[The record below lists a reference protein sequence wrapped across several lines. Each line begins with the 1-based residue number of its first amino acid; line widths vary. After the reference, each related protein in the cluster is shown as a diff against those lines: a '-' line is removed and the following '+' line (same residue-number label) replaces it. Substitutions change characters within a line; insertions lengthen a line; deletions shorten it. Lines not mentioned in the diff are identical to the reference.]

1 MIVEFCYSKEYHF
14 QPNQWFKE
22 TFITKLCT
30 GISLFYQNWVN
41 TYPNIM
47 VSHHPMTFVL
57 VKLGGYRVE
66 QAGPDPTLKC
76 EGGAKKGRMSR
87 PG

>member
-1 MIVEFCYSKEYHF
+1 MVQRDIYYK
-14 QPNQWFKE
+14 
-22 TFITKLCT
+22 T
-30 GISLFYQNWVN
+30 GISLFYQNSVD

-47 VSHHPMTFVL
+47 VSHHPPSMTFVL

-66 QAGPDPTLKC
+66 QAGPDPMFKSKG
-76 EGGAKKGRMSR
+76 EAKKGRMSR